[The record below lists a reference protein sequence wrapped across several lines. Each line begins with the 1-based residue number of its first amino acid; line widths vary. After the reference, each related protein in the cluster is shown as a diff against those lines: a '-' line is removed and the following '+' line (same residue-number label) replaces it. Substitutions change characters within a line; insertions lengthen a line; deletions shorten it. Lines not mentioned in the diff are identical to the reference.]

1 MHSYKRPLPLISL
14 CCGLVGFAAIAT
26 TGVPTRYSTNAVAGG
41 DVPYEIAGAMPLEW
55 HREQLRSST
64 SIEALNLPQRP
75 PANRPNRAPGTDLAA
90 VQPPPPAAVEP
101 VGEDVGLATTEP
113 ATESATAEDEPS
125 NLEQPTIRRFE
136 MATLSTAMITDE
148 PDDGAVA
155 EPPLLN
161 AAPLGLLDRAVA
173 FFTVPSRKP
182 EAPPS
187 EDDETV
193 IANTLPVGSLES
205 AKTVAA
211 LASNLADGQPG
222 DRLIE
227 RAVTV
232 GHGDTLMKLLVGESV
247 PRDEAHEAIN
257 ALRAHYNPRRL
268 KVGQELALLFSAD
281 QSADGRGI
289 EPTFVGLRI
298 DPAIDQRVEVSRQDN
313 GGFTAELFE
322 RPLQV
327 VDQWAMAKIDGSLMS
342 AGDKANVPAAV
353 LAELI
358 RAFSYNVDFQRDLQA
373 GDQFI
378 LQYDQKITADGHW
391 VQAGNL
397 RYAALVVSGER
408 MEVFRYEFDDGR
420 VDFFDRYGKSVRKS
434 LLRTPV
440 EGARVSS
447 GYGMRRH
454 PILGYSKMHRGVDF
468 AAPTGTPIYAAGD
481 GVVEKVGRFG
491 SYGNYIRIRHAGS
504 IQTAY
509 AHLRRFAKG
518 MEPGTRVTQGEIIGY
533 VGSTGRST
541 GPHLHYEVIVN
552 GSQTNPMTVSL
563 AAGEPLSGRDLERFH
578 DMADAVRQEAQA
590 VASRR
595 GFGIQ
600 LASISN

>member
-1 MHSYKRPLPLISL
+1 MISL

-26 TGVPTRYSTNAVAGG
+26 AGVPSRQAVSTTDYVAAPFEVAGT
-41 DVPYEIAGAMPLEW
+41 MPLDW
-55 HREQLRSST
+55 HREQLNNTT
-64 SIEALNLPQRP
+64 SLQAINQA
-75 PANRPNRAPGTDLAA
+75 APYKIVDNDDVDAEWLGDLETDAPVTSGFDLAA
-90 VQPPPPAAVEP
+90 LNTEALKADAV
-101 VGEDVGLATTEP
+101 
-113 ATESATAEDEPS
+113 
-125 NLEQPTIRRFE
+125 F
-136 MATLSTAMITDE
+136 
-148 PDDGAVA
+148 DDAP

-173 FFTVPSRKP
+173 FFTVPEPKP
-182 EAPPS
+182 DAPPMA
-187 EDDETV
+187 DEML
-193 IANTLPVGSLES
+193 AGSVLHDHDLGAAE
-205 AKTVAA
+205 TVAA
-211 LASNLADGQPG
+211 LASNLADGEPG

-232 GHGDTLMKLLVGESV
+232 GSGDTLMKLLVGEAV
-247 PRDEAHEAIN
+247 PRQAAHEAIN

-268 KVGQELALLFSAD
+268 KVGQQLALLFSNDTNDAG
-281 QSADGRGI
+281 QRMT
-289 EPTFVGLRI
+289 PTFVGLRI

-322 RPLQV
+322 RPLQT
-327 VDQWAMAKIDGSLMS
+327 VDQWAMAKIDGSLMG
-342 AGDKANVPAAV
+342 AGRKANVPAAV
-353 LAELI
+353 LTELI
-358 RAFSYNVDFQRDLQA
+358 RAFSYNVDFQRDLQP

-378 LQYDQKITADGHW
+378 LQYDQQVTADGYR
-391 VQAGNL
+391 VKAGDL
-397 RYAALVVSGER
+397 RYAALVVGGER
-408 MEVFRYEFDDGR
+408 MEVFRYEFEDGR
-420 VDFFDRYGKSVRKS
+420 IDFYDRYGKSVRKS

-440 EGARVSS
+440 EGARISS

-468 AAPTGTPIYAAGD
+468 AAPTGTPIYSAGD

-504 IQTAY
+504 MKTAY

-518 MEPGTRVTQGEIIGY
+518 MTPGTRVSQGQVIGY

-552 GSQTNPMTVSL
+552 GSQTNPMTASL
-563 AAGEPLSGRDLERFH
+563 PAGEPLKGDDLERFH
-578 DMADAVRQEAQA
+578 AMADNVRAEAQA

-600 LASISN
+600 LAQISE